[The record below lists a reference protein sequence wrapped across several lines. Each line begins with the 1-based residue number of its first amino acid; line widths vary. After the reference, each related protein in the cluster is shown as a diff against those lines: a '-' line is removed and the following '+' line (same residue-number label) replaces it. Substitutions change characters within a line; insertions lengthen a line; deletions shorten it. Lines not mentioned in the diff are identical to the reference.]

1 MGVETPGSQ
10 SSLHRAN
17 LERVVRAVR
26 MAGSLTQAEIA
37 RSTGLSAA
45 TVSNIVRELKD
56 GGTVE
61 VTPTSAGGRR
71 ARSVSLSGDA
81 GIVVGV
87 DFGHTHLRVAIGNLA
102 HQVLAEE
109 AEPLDVDASASQGLD
124 RAEQLVSRLITASGL
139 SQDKVVGVGLGVPAP
154 IDVETGTLG
163 STAILPGWA
172 GTNPRD
178 DLAQRLG
185 VPVHVDNDANLGAL
199 GELVWGSGRGVAD
212 LAYIKVAD
220 GVGAGLVISGKIYR
234 GPGGTA
240 GEIGH
245 ITLDESG
252 PVCRCGNRG
261 CLETFT
267 AARYVLPLLQS
278 SHGADLTVE
287 RGQLA
292 PARATPASRPS
303 PESAPPTKASSS
315 GSGKSVQVTRPHDA
329 QGLGIATV
337 YQDLAL
343 CDNIDV
349 VGNLFLGREILRAG
363 VLDEVEME
371 RRSRELLQT
380 LSIRIPSVRI
390 PIASLSGGQRQTVA
404 IARSML
410 GEPKLVI
417 LDEPTAAL
425 GVEQTAQVLDLVE
438 RLRDR
443 GLAVILISHNMADVK
458 AVADRVAVLRLG
470 RNNGIFDVKT
480 TSQEEIISAIT
491 GATDNAVTRAQG
503 A

>member
-1 MGVETPGSQ
+1 METPGSQ

-87 DFGHTHLRVAIGNLA
+87 DFGHSHLRVAVGNLA

-109 AEPLDVDASASQGLD
+109 AEPIDVDASAAEGFD
-124 RAEQLVSRLITASGL
+124 RAEVLVNRLIEATGIGA
-139 SQDKVVGVGLGVPAP
+139 DKVIGVGLGVPGP
-154 IDVETGTLG
+154 IDVESGTLG

-172 GTNPRD
+172 GTNPRQE
-178 DLAQRLG
+178 LSGRLG
-185 VPVHVDNDANLGAL
+185 VPVYVDNDANLGAL
-199 GELVWGSGRGVAD
+199 GELVWGGGRGAAD
-212 LAYIKVAD
+212 LAYIKVAS
-220 GVGAGLVISGKIYR
+220 GVGAGLVISGQIYR

-267 AARYVLPLLQS
+267 AARYVLPLLQP
-278 SHGADLTVE
+278 SHGPDLTMARVV
-287 RGQLA
+287 QLA
-292 PARATPASRPS
+292 REGDPGCRRVIADVGRHI
-303 PESAPPTKASSS
+303 
-315 GSGKSVQVTRPHDA
+315 GSGVANLCNLLNPSRVVLGGDLADAGELVLAPIRESVSRYAIPSAARQ
-329 QGLGIATV
+329 LGIVTGTLGGRAEV
-337 YQDLAL
+337 LGALAL
-343 CDNIDV
+343 
-349 VGNLFLGREILRAG
+349 
-363 VLDEVEME
+363 VLSEMGD
-371 RRSRELLQT
+371 SSLLDGAQNVDA
-380 LSIRIPSVRI
+380 P
-390 PIASLSGGQRQTVA
+390 
-404 IARSML
+404 
-410 GEPKLVI
+410 
-417 LDEPTAAL
+417 AL
-425 GVEQTAQVLDLVE
+425 A
-438 RLRDR
+438 
-443 GLAVILISHNMADVK
+443 
-458 AVADRVAVLRLG
+458 
-470 RNNGIFDVKT
+470 
-480 TSQEEIISAIT
+480 
-491 GATDNAVTRAQG
+491 
-503 A
+503 